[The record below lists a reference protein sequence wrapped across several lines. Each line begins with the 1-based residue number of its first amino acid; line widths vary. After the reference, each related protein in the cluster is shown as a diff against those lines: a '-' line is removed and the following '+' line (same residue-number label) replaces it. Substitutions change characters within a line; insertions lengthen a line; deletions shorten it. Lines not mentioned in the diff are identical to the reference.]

1 MDKKPIYLDFN
12 ATTPVDREVVKA
24 MLPYL
29 YEHLE

>member
-12 ATTPVDREVVKA
+12 ATTPVDSEVVKA

-29 YEHLE
+29 YEHFE